1 MSASLRY
8 TSSLKER
15 LLRFSNSGWYV
26 DYLVFDLTISQELK
40 LAGEIHSS
48 FDPVTTIK
56 RIQDDFD
63 FLIVTARDCLV
74 GYLKSHR
81 NEAILRSLRDSARLI
96 DPPSTTLAYETQIL
110 ENSKR
115 IILVSQYYAP
125 PSASSSST
133 YDVDSALLKNLA
145 NPFISDIYL
154 FNERQYQFD
163 HFPNPEKIHQ
173 IVLGTRPTFENI
185 FQFVN
190 NYLPNKHILLGIPPS
205 HVSLNLILHSQF

>member
-1 MSASLRY
+1 MY
-8 TSSLKER
+8 
-15 LLRFSNSGWYV
+15 
-26 DYLVFDLTISQELK
+26 YLIFDLTISQELK

-48 FDPVTTIK
+48 FDAVTTIK

-81 NEAILRSLRDSARLI
+81 NEAIFRSLRDSARLI
-96 DPPSTTLAYETQIL
+96 DPPSNSLKLADETRIP
-110 ENSKR
+110 EKSKKL
-115 IILVSQYYAP
+115 ILVSQYYAP

-154 FNERQYQFD
+154 FNERKYQLD
-163 HFPNPEKIHQ
+163 HFPNQEKIHQ
-173 IVLGTRPTFENI
+173 VVLGNRPTFENI

-190 NYLPNKHILLGIPPS
+190 NYLPNKDILLGNPPS